1 MNKFYILITCFVIA
15 IIFGILFVFPQYQA
29 IEVYRVQ
36 IQEIQQRIIIARED
50 VKLFQGY
57 RRKIEQEFREQFNK
71 INISLPSDKDIPSLL
86 NFFQVTAAHEGLRL
100 KNIEPFDTIE
110 IAERPGMKETSMTF
124 SVSGS
129 YFDFKE
135 FLRHLGRSARLINVK
150 DINFTHRPEPGFDFT
165 LTIKVYS
172 Y

>member
-1 MNKFYILITCFVIA
+1 MNKFYITITCFVIA

-29 IEVYRVQ
+29 IEAYRVQ

-57 RRKIEQEFREQFNK
+57 RRKLEQEFTEQLNK
-71 INISLPSDKDIPSLL
+71 INISLPPDKDIPSLL
-86 NFFQVTAAHEGLRL
+86 NFLQVTAAHKGLRFNEI
-100 KNIEPFDTIE
+100 KSFDTME
-110 IAERPGMKETSMTF
+110 KAERPGMKETSITF
-124 SVSGS
+124 SVSGP
-129 YFDFKE
+129 YFGFKE
-135 FLRHLGRSARLINVK
+135 FLKHLGRSARLIDVK
-150 DINFTHRPEPGFDFT
+150 DINFAHRPEPGFDFT